1 VNVSLQLER
10 SEITGLE
17 KVAEG
22 RAAAVPEQVVSRLL
36 AMGLVQ
42 ASQHGTEQGW
52 TLQLTPKGLSFIRSS
67 DQ

>member
-1 VNVSLQLER
+1 MNVAIQLEKQEV
-10 SEITGLE
+10 SGLE

-22 RAAAVPEQVVSRLL
+22 RASAVPEPIASRLL

-42 ASQHGTEQGW
+42 PLSGQGRGMS
-52 TLQLTPKGLSFIRSS
+52 LQLTPKGLSFIRSS